1 MGRYVIRR
9 LLQSIPVLLGAT
21 VLIFCIVFALPGDPI
36 AALMG
41 EKRQDPA
48 VAEVLREQY
57 HLNDPLL
64 LQYWYYI
71 SGVLLRGDFGT
82 TFSRVPVSEIMA
94 GKFQVTLNL
103 AMTALVMEAVIGVG
117 LGLWAALR
125 RGKAS
130 DTMILASTLLLISVP
145 TLVTGFV
152 LQLIL
157 GVKLKLWLG
166 GTEIFPVAGATS
178 WRGYL
183 LPGFVLA
190 GTSIAYLT
198 RLTRTSLVETL
209 RADFIRTA
217 TAKGLSRR
225 RVIGRH
231 GLRNALIP
239 LVTFLGAD
247 LGNLMG
253 GAVITESIFNL
264 QGIGNQLFQSVYL
277 REQPIVVGITTVL
290 VLIYLLANLVV
301 DLLYAVLD
309 PRIRYE

>member
-9 LLQSIPVLLGAT
+9 LIQAIPVLLGAT
-21 VLIFCIVFALPGDPI
+21 LLIFAIVFALPGDPV
-36 AALMG
+36 AALAG
-41 EKRQDPA
+41 EKRTDPTI
-48 VAEVLREQY
+48 VAILRERY

-71 SGVLLRGDFGT
+71 SGVIFRGDFGV
-82 TFSRVPVSEIMA
+82 TFADVPVSQLMA

-103 AMTALVMEAVIGVG
+103 ALTALVFEAIIGVG

-125 RGKAS
+125 RGRAA

-152 LQLIL
+152 LQLVL
-157 GVKLKLWLG
+157 GVKVKQWTG
-166 GTEIFPVAGATS
+166 IDIFPIAGIS
-178 WRGYL
+178 NGFRSYL

-190 GTSIAYLT
+190 GISIAYLT

-209 RADFIRTA
+209 RADYIRTA

-239 LVTFLGAD
+239 LVTYLGAD

-253 GAVITESIFNL
+253 GAVITETIFNL
-264 QGIGNQLFQSVYL
+264 PGIGNQLFQSVYL
-277 REQPIVVGITTVL
+277 REQPVVVGIVTVL
-290 VLIYLLANLVV
+290 VLIYIVANLVV
-301 DLLYAVLD
+301 DLMYAVLD

>member
-1 MGRYVIRR
+1 MARYVIRR
-9 LLQSIPVLLGAT
+9 LLQAIPVLLGAT
-21 VLIFCIVFALPGDPI
+21 LLIFTVVFALPGDPI
-36 AALMG
+36 ASLAG
-41 EKRQDPA
+41 EKRMDPNI
-48 VAEVLREQY
+48 VQILRDQY

-71 SGVLLRGDFGT
+71 SGVIFRGDLGT
-82 TFSRVPVSEIMA
+82 TFAKVPVSEFIGA
-94 GKFQVTLNL
+94 KFQVTLNL
-103 AMTALVMEAVIGVG
+103 AIVALVMEALIGVG

-125 RGKAS
+125 RGKAT
-130 DTMILASTLLLISVP
+130 DTMILASTLILISVP

-152 LQLIL
+152 LQLWL
-157 GVKLKLWLG
+157 GVWLKG
-166 GTEIFPVAGATS
+166 AVGFEVFPVAGTTGGFKS
-178 WRGYL
+178 YL

-209 RADFIRTA
+209 RSDYIRTA

-231 GLRNALIP
+231 ALRNALIP
-239 LVTFLGAD
+239 LITYLGAD

-253 GAVITESIFNL
+253 GAVITETIFNL
-264 QGIGNQLFQSVYL
+264 GGIGNQLYLSVYL
-277 REQPIVVGITTVL
+277 REQPVVVGIVTIL
-290 VLIYLLANLVV
+290 VLIYILANLVV
-301 DLLYAVLD
+301 DMMYAVLD

>member
-1 MGRYVIRR
+1 MGRYIIRR
-9 LLQSIPVLLGAT
+9 LIQAIPVLIGAT
-21 VLIFCIVFALPGDPI
+21 LLIFAIVFALPGDPI
-36 AALMG
+36 AALAG
-41 EKRQDPA
+41 EKKLDPDI
-48 VAEVLREQY
+48 VAILREQY

-71 SGVLLRGDFGT
+71 SGVLFRGDFGV
-82 TFSRVPVSEIMA
+82 TFADVPVSQLMA

-103 AMTALVMEAVIGVG
+103 ALTALIFEAVIGVG

-125 RGKAS
+125 RGRAA

-152 LQLIL
+152 LQLVL
-157 GVKLKLWLG
+157 GVRLKQWTG
-166 GTEIFPVAGATS
+166 VDIFPIAGITNGFRS
-178 WRGYL
+178 YL

-209 RADFIRTA
+209 RADYIRTA

-225 RVIGRH
+225 RVVGRH

-253 GAVITESIFNL
+253 GAVITETIFNL
-264 QGIGNQLFQSVYL
+264 PGIGYQLFQSVYL
-277 REQPIVVGITTVL
+277 REQPVVVGIVTVL
-290 VLIYLLANLVV
+290 VLIYIVANLVV
-301 DLLYAVLD
+301 DLMYAVLD

>member
-1 MGRYVIRR
+1 MGRYIIRR
-9 LLQSIPVLLGAT
+9 LIQAIPVLLGAT
-21 VLIFCIVFALPGDPI
+21 LFIFAIVFALPGDPI
-36 AALMG
+36 AALAG
-41 EKRQDPA
+41 EKRQDPNI
-48 VAEVLREQY
+48 VAIIRDQY

-71 SGVLLRGDFGT
+71 SGVLFRGDFGK
-82 TFSRVPVSEIMA
+82 TFAGVPVTQLMA

-103 AMTALVMEAVIGVG
+103 ALVALVMEAIIGVV

-125 RGKAS
+125 RGRAS

-152 LQLIL
+152 LQLWL
-157 GVKLKLWLG
+157 GVWLKRVT
-166 GTEIFPVAGATS
+166 GTQIFPIAGIDS
-178 WRGYL
+178 GLQSYL

-209 RADFIRTA
+209 RSDYIRTA

-239 LVTFLGAD
+239 LVTYLGAD

-253 GAVITESIFNL
+253 GAVITETIFNL
-264 QGIGNQLFQSVYL
+264 PGIGNQLYQGVYL
-277 REQPIVVGITTVL
+277 REQPVVVGIVTVL
-290 VLIYLLANLVV
+290 VLVYIVANLIV

>member
-9 LLQSIPVLLGAT
+9 LLQAIPVLLGAT
-21 VLIFCIVFALPGDPI
+21 ILIFAIVFALPGDPI

-48 VAEVLREQY
+48 VAAVLREKY

-64 LQYWYYI
+64 LQYWHYI
-71 SGVLLRGDFGT
+71 SGVLFRGDFGT
-82 TFSRVPVSEIMA
+82 TFSQVPVSEIMA

-103 AMTALVMEAVIGVG
+103 AMTALIMEAVIGVG

-125 RGKAS
+125 RGRAS

-157 GVKLKLWLG
+157 GVKLKQWMG
-166 GTEIFPVAGATS
+166 GVAIFPVAGAED

-277 REQPIVVGITTVL
+277 REQPIVVGIVTVL

>member
-9 LLQSIPVLLGAT
+9 LIQAIPVLLGAT
-21 VLIFCIVFALPGDPI
+21 LLIFVIVFALPGDPI
-36 AALMG
+36 AALFG
-41 EKRQDPA
+41 DKRPDPA

-71 SGVLLRGDFGT
+71 SGVLFRGDFGVN
-82 TFSRVPVSEIMA
+82 FADVPVSQLMA

-103 AMTALVMEAVIGVG
+103 ALMALVMEAVIGVA
-117 LGLWAALR
+117 LGLFAALR

-130 DTMILASTLLLISVP
+130 DTMILAATLLLISVP

-152 LQLIL
+152 LQLLL
-157 GVKLKLWLG
+157 GVKLKQWTG
-166 GTEIFPVAGATS
+166 ADIFPVAGTFAG
-178 WRGYL
+178 WRSYL

-190 GTSIAYLT
+190 GIGIAYLT

-209 RADFIRTA
+209 RADYIRTA

-239 LVTFLGAD
+239 MVTYLGAD

-253 GAVITESIFNL
+253 GAVITETIFNL
-264 QGIGNQLFQSVYL
+264 PGIGNQLFQSVYL
-277 REQPIVVGITTVL
+277 REQPVVVGIVTVL
-290 VLIYLLANLVV
+290 VLIYILANLVV
-301 DLLYAVLD
+301 DMLYAVLD

>member
-9 LLQSIPVLLGAT
+9 LLQAIPVLLGAT
-21 VLIFCIVFALPGDPI
+21 LLIFAIVFALPGDPI
-36 AALMG
+36 QALAG
-41 EKRQDPA
+41 EKRLDPA
-48 VAEVLREQY
+48 VADVLRDQY

-64 LQYWYYI
+64 LQYWYYL
-71 SGVLLRGDFGT
+71 SGVLLHGDFGT
-82 TFSRVPVSEIMA
+82 TFSRIPVSQIMA
-94 GKFQVTLNL
+94 GRFQVTLNL
-103 AMTALVMEAVIGVG
+103 ALTALVMEAIIGVG

-130 DTMILASTLLLISVP
+130 DSAILASTLLLISVP

-152 LQLIL
+152 LQLIF
-157 GVKLKLWLG
+157 GVKLKQWTG
-166 GTEIFPVAGATS
+166 NDIFPVAGLSAGYRS
-178 WRGYL
+178 YL

-209 RADFIRTA
+209 RADYIRTA
-217 TAKGLSRR
+217 TAKGLSRG
-225 RVIGRH
+225 RVVGRH

-239 LVTFLGAD
+239 LVTYLGAD

-253 GAVITESIFNL
+253 GAVITETIFNL
-264 QGIGNQLFQSVYL
+264 PGIGNLLYNSILL
-277 REQPIVVGITTVL
+277 REQPVVVGIVTIL
-290 VLIYLLANLVV
+290 VLIYILANLVV